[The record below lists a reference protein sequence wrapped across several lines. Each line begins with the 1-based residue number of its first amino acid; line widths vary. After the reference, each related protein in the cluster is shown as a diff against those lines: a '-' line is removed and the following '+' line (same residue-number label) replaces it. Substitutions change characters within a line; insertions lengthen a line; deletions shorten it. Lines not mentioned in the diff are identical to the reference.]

1 MRELLTQVQVQEFC
15 SGHPRWTTDGVT
27 LRGSATADSFVS
39 AIAWVDEIAVVAES
53 LDHHPDIDIRW
64 RTLKF
69 VLSTHSAG
77 GITEL
82 DTLLASLIDDVVG
95 ETAS

>member
-1 MRELLTQVQVQEFC
+1 MRELLTQVQVQGFC
-15 SGHPRWTTDGVT
+15 VEHPRWTTDGAT
-27 LRGSATADSFVS
+27 LHGSATAGSFVA
-39 AIAWVDEIAVVAES
+39 AIAWVNEIASVAES

-64 RTLKF
+64 RTLNF

-82 DTLLASLIDDVVG
+82 DTLLASRIDNVVQ
-95 ETAS
+95 EPAS